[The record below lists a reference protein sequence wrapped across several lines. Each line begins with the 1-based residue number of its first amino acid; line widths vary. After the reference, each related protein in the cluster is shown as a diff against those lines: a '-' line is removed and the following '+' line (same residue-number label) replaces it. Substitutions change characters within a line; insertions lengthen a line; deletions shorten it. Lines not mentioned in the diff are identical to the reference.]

1 MIKTIKELLI
11 EWWAGNTTTK
21 MPIPTI
27 YTYDVEVDDRTI
39 QIESMSKSR
48 MYVHYKAR
56 RKFPNARHVRVVKQ
70 TRQYD

>member
-27 YTYDVEVDDRTI
+27 YTYEVDVDGKTI
-39 QIESMSKSR
+39 TIESVSRSR
-48 MYVHYKAR
+48 MYIHYKAR
-56 RKFPNARHVRVVKQ
+56 KKYPNAKCIRVISQ
-70 TRQYD
+70 TKTY

>member
-27 YTYDVEVDDRTI
+27 YTYEVEMDGKTI
-39 QIESMSKSR
+39 TIESMSKSR
-48 MYVHYKAR
+48 IYIHYKAR
-56 RKFPNARHVRVVKQ
+56 KKYPNAKYIRVINQ
-70 TRQYD
+70 TKTY

>member
-1 MIKTIKELLI
+1 MIKTIIEPLL
-11 EWWAGNTTTK
+11 EWWAKNSTTR

-27 YTYDVEVDDRTI
+27 YIYEVEVDGRTI

-56 RKFPNARHVRVVKQ
+56 RKYPKAKYIRVVKQ
-70 TRQYD
+70 TRQY

>member
-11 EWWAGNTTTK
+11 EWWAGNNTTR

-27 YTYDVEVDDRTI
+27 YTYDVEVDGRII

-48 MYVHYKAR
+48 IYIHYQAR
-56 RKFPNARHVRVVKQ
+56 RKYRNAKHIRVVKR
-70 TRQYD
+70 TKTY